1 MCQGTQKHNL
11 ILNVRGKHKLV
22 TSALLSSYKHYIAL
36 QVDVVAVI
44 YMEMFDIVQFVQ
56 ALWSIYQGLLIK
68 YRSEIFIQ
76 NVKPF
81 STKYKTK
88 VWSFPLVNKQ
98 IHLKCS
104 LKILDYHSAP
114 SLFISFDVI
123 IIAHFHFENKK
134 NSLQKVL
141 NKHFRCEI

>member
-56 ALWSIYQGLLIK
+56 AL
-68 YRSEIFIQ
+68 
-76 NVKPF
+76 
-81 STKYKTK
+81 
-88 VWSFPLVNKQ
+88 
-98 IHLKCS
+98 
-104 LKILDYHSAP
+104 
-114 SLFISFDVI
+114 
-123 IIAHFHFENKK
+123 
-134 NSLQKVL
+134 
-141 NKHFRCEI
+141 